1 MKRTGPIAALAA
13 IALMTT
19 LAMPAVAHDDPVE
32 PVAPAPLEEIA
43 GMFPTPAANAADNS
57 NAPDS
62 FAPCVRGYAAGVY
75 PCDNVDMMS
84 RLGLDELGAGIGD
97 YNEGLPEDDQL
108 PAVEFL
114 NEIWGWTDGATR
126 TDYALVGSN
135 AGMVIVDVSDAKRPD
150 VIGILPTRT
159 EGAFIWRDIKVYED
173 HAFVVS
179 EDPGHGVQVMD
190 LTAVRDV
197 TADYTIFDETAY
209 YDGVGSAHNIAIN
222 ADTGYAYVIGA
233 EGNTQDGCAGGL
245 HMLDVS
251 DPTSP
256 TFVGCYAD
264 HGYIHDTQCV
274 VYEGPDA
281 DYQGRELCFSAAAQF
296 FGFNPEGIFN
306 TLSIVDVTDKDNP
319 VAIANY
325 EYADD
330 GYSHQGWLTPDQ
342 RYFLHNDELDEYF
355 GQVTG
360 TTTRIFDLVDLDNV
374 TEPVQ
379 AHDSVPAIGHNAYTE
394 GDRLTASN
402 YTAGLRI
409 YSTEHLA
416 DGELPVTGYFDVF
429 PDSDDAFFAGSWGH
443 YPYFSQKNLI
453 AVGEDFSF
461 FLVRT
466 RGNA

>member
-1 MKRTGPIAALAA
+1 MKRIIPIAAFATITLTAA
-13 IALMTT
+13 LLVA
-19 LAMPAVAHDDPVE
+19 PAAAHDDPVD
-32 PVAPAPLEEIA
+32 PVNHAPLEELA
-43 GMFPTPAANAADNS
+43 GMFPTPAANAAENS

-62 FAPCVRGYAAGVY
+62 FAPCVRGLAAGVY

-84 RLGLDELGAGIGD
+84 RLGLEELGAGVPD
-97 YNEGLPEDDQL
+97 DLPQ
-108 PAVEFL
+108 VQFL
-114 NEIWGWTDGATR
+114 NEIWGWTDSATR
-126 TDYALVGSN
+126 TDYALIGSN
-135 AGMVIVDVSDAKRPD
+135 AGMVVVDVSDAKRPD

-159 EGAFIWRDIKVYED
+159 EGSFIWRDIKVYKD

-179 EDPGHGVQVMD
+179 EDPGHGVQVLD

-197 TADYTIFDETAY
+197 TDDYTIFAETAY

-222 ADTGYAYVIGA
+222 TNTGYAYVVGA
-233 EGNTQDGCAGGL
+233 ESGTEDGCAGGL
-245 HMLDVS
+245 HMLDIS
-251 DPTSP
+251 DPGSP
-256 TFVGCYAD
+256 TFVACYAD

-296 FGFNPEGIFN
+296 GGFSPEGIFN
-306 TLSIVDVTDKDNP
+306 TLSIVDVTDKAKP

-325 EYADD
+325 EYAGD

-342 RYFLHNDELDEYF
+342 RFFLHNDELDEFF
-355 GQVTG
+355 GQVSG
-360 TTTRIFDLVDLDNV
+360 TTTRIFDLVDLDAV
-374 TEPVQ
+374 TEPVAVQ
-379 AHDSVPAIGHNAYTE
+379 DSVPSIGHNAYTE

-409 YSTEHLA
+409 YSTENLA
-416 DGELPVTGYFDVF
+416 DGELPLTGYFDVF
-429 PDSDDAFFAGSWGH
+429 PDSDDPFFGGSWGH

-453 AVGEDFSF
+453 ALGEDFSF